1 MHRQNFTDYDEK
13 PADMINYLRYYGPH
27 FSKKLCEFAVS
38 LMTKEDDEPIQAMSK
53 QQVKDMLLRYGVQ
66 LKNDQAYDSTYIASM
81 ALADYYGS
89 SIEDEK
95 HLALFI
101 KDAIDDPDASDG
113 TIFNRF
119 YADTCYNGIVINWEE
134 ML

>member
-1 MHRQNFTDYDEK
+1 
-13 PADMINYLRYYGPH
+13 
-27 FSKKLCEFAVS
+27 
-38 LMTKEDDEPIQAMSK
+38 MSK

-119 YADTCYNGIVINWEE
+119 YADACYNGIVINWED